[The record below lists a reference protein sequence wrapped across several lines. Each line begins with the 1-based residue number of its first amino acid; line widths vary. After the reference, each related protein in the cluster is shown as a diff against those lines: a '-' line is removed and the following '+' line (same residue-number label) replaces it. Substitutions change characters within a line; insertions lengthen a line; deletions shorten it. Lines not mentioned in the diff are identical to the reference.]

1 MLIGLKDKKKR
12 SPSLLFAFQE
22 FFRQKKKKNRKKDLI
37 FQESIFSIFGVKIE
51 IIGLN
56 FDAQESRMI
65 KILKCNKLPIN

>member
-22 FFRQKKKKNRKKDLI
+22 FFRQKKKKNRKKNDL
-37 FQESIFSIFGVKIE
+37 EDSISSICGVKIQ

-56 FDAQESRMI
+56 FDAQE
-65 KILKCNKLPIN
+65 